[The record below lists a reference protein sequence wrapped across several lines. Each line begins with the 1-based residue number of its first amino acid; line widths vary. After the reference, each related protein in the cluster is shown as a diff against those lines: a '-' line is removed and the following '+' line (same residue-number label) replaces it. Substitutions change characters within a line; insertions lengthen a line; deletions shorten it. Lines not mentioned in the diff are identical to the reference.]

1 MGRPTF
7 YRQRI
12 RYEAATIEAKTLFDY
27 LVNHVRQRREVSW
40 DDAVLIASDTLGYLN
55 TFLGMRKLGQIEFP
69 AVVAGKAA
77 HFRRSREE

>member
-27 LVNHVRQRREVSW
+27 LVNHVRQRREVS
-40 DDAVLIASDTLGYLN
+40 
-55 TFLGMRKLGQIEFP
+55 
-69 AVVAGKAA
+69 
-77 HFRRSREE
+77 